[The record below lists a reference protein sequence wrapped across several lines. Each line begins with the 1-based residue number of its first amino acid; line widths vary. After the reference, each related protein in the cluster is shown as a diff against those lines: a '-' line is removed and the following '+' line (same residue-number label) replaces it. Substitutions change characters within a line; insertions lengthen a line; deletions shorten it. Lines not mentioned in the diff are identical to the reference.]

1 MIRVTNIKVP
11 LNERGEVLPA
21 LLKKLGVAGS
31 SLSHYYIYKEA
42 IDARRKDR
50 IQFVYTVDVALPSEQ
65 KFLQKTRHPDISL
78 APTGTYQ
85 LPQPGEQRLK
95 HRPVIVGTGP
105 AGLFAGLLLSE
116 LGFRPLL
123 LERGD
128 DVDARAPKVRDF
140 WLGGELDSSSNV
152 QFGEGGAGTFSD
164 GKLTTNIKDPRCRK
178 VLADLVAAGA
188 PANILYSYKPHVGT
202 DILRR
207 VVKGLRQTI
216 VQRGGEV
223 RFRATVTDFRLDRGA
238 VSGVIVNGKEVVSA
252 DLVIVAPGHS
262 ARDTFSA
269 LLARGV
275 DMAPKPFAIGAR
287 IEHPQALIDEAQY
300 GQAAGHPNLGA
311 ADYKLSHHPESG
323 RSVYTFCMCPGGQV
337 VAAASEQGGVVTN
350 GMSEH
355 ARASGQANSAILIEV
370 SPADYGGTHP
380 LAGALFQRQWE
391 EKAWQLGGRTHRAP
405 AQLVGDFLSA
415 RKSSSLGSSRPSYLP
430 GVEPSDLRLC
440 LPDCVCASL
449 QAGLLAFDKQLSGF
463 AHPAAVLTGVETRS
477 SSPVRMARNSDGEST
492 VLGLY
497 VAGEGAGY
505 AGGIMSA
512 AVDGLRVAEA
522 VAGKYRIH

>member
-11 LNERGEVLPA
+11 LAERGEVFPA
-21 LLKKLGVAGS
+21 LVRKLGLTGS
-31 SLSHYYIYKEA
+31 ALSHWYIYKEA

-50 IQFVYTVDVALPSEQ
+50 IQFVYTVDVALPNEQ
-65 KFLQKTRHPDISL
+65 NLLQKMRDPDIAL
-78 APTGTYQ
+78 APTEAYQ
-85 LPQPGEQRLK
+85 LPKLGEQKLK

-128 DVDARAPKVRDF
+128 DVSNRTAKVRRF
-140 WLGGELDSSSNV
+140 WSQGDLDPDSNV

-188 PANILYSYKPHVGT
+188 PENILYSFRPHVGT
-202 DILRR
+202 DILRA
-207 VVKGLRQTI
+207 VVRTMRETI
-216 VQRGGEV
+216 VARGGEV
-223 RFRATVTDFRLDRGA
+223 RFRAQVTDWRVDRGA
-238 VSGVIVNGKEVVSA
+238 IYGVIVNGKETVPA

-262 ARDTFSA
+262 ARDTFAS
-269 LLARGV
+269 LIVRGV
-275 DMAPKPFAIGAR
+275 EMVPKPFAIGAR
-287 IEHPQALIDEAQY
+287 IEHSQALIDEAQY
-300 GQAAGHPNLGA
+300 GKAAGHPNLGA
-311 ADYKLSHHPESG
+311 ADYKLSHHPANG

-337 VAAASEQGGVVTN
+337 VAAASEQCGVVTN

-355 ARASGQANSAILIEV
+355 ARVSGQANSAILVEV
-370 SPADYGGTHP
+370 CPADYGSAHP
-380 LAGALFQRQWE
+380 LAGAFFQRCWE
-391 EKAWQLGGRTHRAP
+391 QRAWNLGGQTHRAP
-405 AQLVGDFLSA
+405 AQLVGDFLGGRRSA
-415 RKSSSLGSSRPSYLP
+415 TLDNSIPSYLP
-430 GVEPSDLRLC
+430 GVEPSDLSLC
-440 LPDCVCASL
+440 LPEYVVTSL
-449 QAGLLAFDKQLSGF
+449 QVGLLAFDKKLKGF

-477 SSPVRMARNSDGEST
+477 SSPVKMARREDGQST
-492 VLGLY
+492 VTGLF

-522 VAGKYRIH
+522 VAGKYRM